1 MPSPILK
8 YHQSAALLH
17 GAIEPVTTFVK
28 SAPVEMTELFS
39 PRLGSETDEVPKP
52 TTASVKPTHSPSS
65 TRSGLFFIFLAFAS
79 SLLLLYFLYTK
90 APQLT
95 GSWSALSG
103 CRFRTLNCSH
113 TLANTH
119 ARARTH
125 AQTNKLTNKQSNKQ
139 SIKRSKVT
147 TFPLLQTKSAC

>member
-1 MPSPILK
+1 MIDLYKYPIENGTEGMPSPILE

-17 GAIEPVTTFVK
+17 GASEPVTTFVK

-39 PRLGSETDEVPKP
+39 PRLGSETDEIPKP

-103 CRFRTLNCSH
+103 CRFRTPNCSH

-119 ARARTH
+119 AHARTRTH
-125 AQTNKLTNKQSNKQ
+125 ARTDEQINKQT
-139 SIKRSKVT
+139 IK
-147 TFPLLQTKSAC
+147 